1 MKHATQIRIDF
12 LNDGNYDE
20 DKLLTFLELVF
31 FKQGMSML
39 GADFE
44 GMDDAYADYLSRD
57 TVSFWTYPDY
67 YDLADHGI
75 EIENDNYDNELIV
88 FEVPRDWAINWI
100 KTELGMSLE
109 EFLNEYTWDDTL
121 AMRYKADA
129 DGVLMNE
136 HTEPR

>member
-12 LNDGNYDE
+12 LNDGNFDE
-20 DKLLTFLELVF
+20 DKLVEV
-31 FKQGMSML
+31 
-39 GADFE
+39 
-44 GMDDAYADYLSRD
+44 LSRAL
-57 TVSFWTYPDY
+57 SEHGLEFLG
-67 YDLADHGI
+67 YDLESMDHAYPEHLRNTI
-75 EIENDNYDNELIV
+75 QFDTFPDMFTDYENLIENENYDNELIV